1 MMRSTFVLVVAL
13 VLLLGSGGCNV
24 LGAIAYKTVGPSKIP
39 PEYKPPQEPML
50 VLAESYSHSEQLQ
63 PAADQLTNLLV
74 DELKTNK
81 VAPLIEPDK
90 LLSLRSDRAAE
101 FAKMKIPDVGRALGA
116 KQILYVDLQECDVN
130 ATAGSDSLRGIV
142 SANVRVVDV
151 ATGKTKWP
159 LAGASHPIKADTNYV
174 RKEARDTPMSIRNQM
189 LDDLSGA
196 IARLFYEYSP
206 DFEDHGIKE

>member
-1 MMRSTFVLVVAL
+1 MRSTSALIAALALMLVC
-13 VLLLGSGGCNV
+13 GGCSAM
-24 LGAIAYKTVGPSKIP
+24 GAIAYKTIGPAKVK
-39 PEYKPPQEPML
+39 PEYAPPPHEPML
-50 VLAESYSHSEQLQ
+50 VLSESYSHSEQLQ
-63 PAADQLTNLLV
+63 PAADQFANLLA
-74 DELKTNK
+74 DELKKNK
-81 VAPLIEPDK
+81 VAPVIEPEK
-90 LLSLRSDRAAE
+90 LLALRSDRAAE

-130 ATAGSDSLRGIV
+130 ATQGSDMLRGVV

-159 LAGASHPIKADTNYV
+159 LVGASHPMKADTNYM
-174 RKEARDTPMSIRNQM
+174 RKEARDTPMAIRNQM

-206 DFEDHGIKE
+206 DFEDHGTKE